1 MNFNNSMKDHLI
13 QVSIEDTVQCLS
25 FFPAKNI
32 DFLASGGWDS
42 KLRLFEINYQTVS
55 QNSTEEI
62 VNINST
68 QKNEC
73 KHQSPILSLVWKGT
87 SGGLFT
93 GCTDGSINYIDCQKN
108 IFTKLGEHQGGCKSV
123 LYEDNYNILL
133 TGGWDGALKLWDL
146 RSNNPII
153 SYQFYNKIYSMSY
166 SKNLLVVALS
176 ENVMAYFN
184 LDKLRENKFEPE
196 LIYSSHTSGHIKKI
210 LVLNEGNC
218 YLEGSSEG
226 RIAVKYINFYKKP
239 VLNGENCGIQTEEDF
254 AFKCHR
260 EIKTIGNNKV
270 VQVYPINDMS
280 VNPVYGSVASAGG
293 NGKFT
298 IWDINRKSRIYDRNN
313 CDDKTPLTAIEY
325 NNDGTLLAY
334 ASGYDWSRGSQ
345 YANLYSRPKIYIH
358 YVQRNERKSKN

>member
-1 MNFNNSMKDHLI
+1 MNFNTKDHLI
-13 QVSIEDTVQCLS
+13 SVLIEDTVQCLR

-32 DFLASGGWDS
+32 DILASGGWDS
-42 KLRLFEINYQTVS
+42 KLRLFEINYQIVN
-55 QNSTEEI
+55 QNSIEDV
-62 VNINST
+62 VNINSS

-73 KHQSPILSLVWKGT
+73 KHQSPILSLAWKGT

-108 IFTKLGEHQGGCKSV
+108 IFTKLGEHQSGCKSV

-146 RSNNPII
+146 RTNNPIM

-166 SKNLLVVALS
+166 SRNLLVVALS

-196 LIYSSHTSGHIKKI
+196 LIYSSHTLGHIKRV

-226 RIAVKYINFYKKP
+226 RIAVKNINFYKKP
-239 VLNGENCGIQTEEDF
+239 IFVGENYGIQSAADY

-260 EIKTIGNNKV
+260 EIKVIGNNK
-270 VQVYPINDMS
+270 I
-280 VNPVYGSVASAGG
+280 
-293 NGKFT
+293 
-298 IWDINRKSRIYDRNN
+298 I
-313 CDDKTPLTAIEY
+313 
-325 NNDGTLLAY
+325 
-334 ASGYDWSRGSQ
+334 
-345 YANLYSRPKIYIH
+345 
-358 YVQRNERKSKN
+358 